1 MFLFLIFISLV
12 DSRKN
17 SNHQNASSTE
27 TTLNSISKP
36 TKTPRTEEPVKNIK
50 KGFATK
56 TDTYPLY
63 LSENFELISAQNASQ
78 LDKLVPVKCN
88 QRDEMDLFFAELE
101 NKCLYI
107 IFCCGPDINPEKI
120 LHYMPRR
127 NSLVNRIVQER

>member
-1 MFLFLIFISLV
+1 MFLFLILISLV

-17 SNHQNASSTE
+17 PNHQNASSTE

-36 TKTPRTEEPVKNIK
+36 TKTPRMVEPVQNIE
-50 KGFATK
+50 KGFATQ
-56 TDTYPLY
+56 TDTYAIYPG
-63 LSENFELISAQNASQ
+63 ENFELISAQNASQ

-88 QRDEMDLFFAELE
+88 QRDEMDLFFAELD